1 MSTFKKPN
9 PPKPTAQE
17 LKALFRD
24 STRREELYQAQQV
37 RGWRRRFWY
46 VTVPMVLFWAGL
58 FVVKVLPRLQRLL
71 FP

>member
-1 MSTFKKPN
+1 MSTKPDPAN
-9 PPKPTAQE
+9 
-17 LKALFRD
+17 LKELFRD

-46 VTVPMVLFWAGL
+46 VIMPMVLFWVGL

-71 FP
+71 LP